1 MRHHDIID
9 HAPPG
14 QLFGL
19 DWRGA
24 ADGVVLP
31 LVLAR
36 FELAAFAVERFAE
49 AGLACPAQIARSV
62 RKRQAEYFHGRL
74 CARQALGALA
84 ATAAPGL
91 PATSTASCAS
101 GAGGVSG
108 ASSASAGE
116 LGAGAGVGE
125 VGIGAQREPLWPAG
139 VVGSISHSKTLAV
152 AVVAEATRHG
162 GIGLDIEE
170 WADDGAAEAMQGMVV
185 SARETAY
192 LRGFEHSWSRERL
205 LTLVFSAKESFYKG
219 AFGVVGRFF
228 DFNAIELERLDLDAG
243 TLRFVLAE
251 TLSPQFQ
258 LGQSITVECRT
269 LGASHVASL
278 FVW

>member
-1 MRHHDIID
+1 MRHHDIVD
-9 HAPPG
+9 HAPTG

-19 DWRGA
+19 DWRRA

-36 FELAAFAVERFAE
+36 FDSAAFAAARFAE
-49 AGLACPAQIARSV
+49 AGLACPAQIAGSV

-84 ATAAPGL
+84 ATSVGAVG
-91 PATSTASCAS
+91 S
-101 GAGGVSG
+101 GAQG
-108 ASSASAGE
+108 
-116 LGAGAGVGE
+116 
-125 VGIGAQREPLWPAG
+125 EPLWPVG
-139 VVGSISHSKTLAV
+139 VVGSISHSKTLAA
-152 AVVAEATRHG
+152 AVVADAARCG

-170 WADDGAAEAMQGMVV
+170 WAERAAAEAMPGLVV
-185 SARETAY
+185 SARELAY
-192 LRGFEHSWSRERL
+192 LGGFERKMARERL

-219 AFGVVGRFF
+219 AFGAVGRFF
-228 DFNAIELERLDLDAG
+228 DFNAIELERLDLDG
-243 TLRFVLAE
+243 GSLRFTLAE

-258 LGQSITVECRT
+258 LGQSVTVECRV
-269 LGASHVASL
+269 LGAAHVASL

>member
-1 MRHHDIID
+1 MRHHDIVD
-9 HAPPG
+9 HAAPG

-19 DWRGA
+19 DWRRA

-36 FELAAFAVERFAE
+36 FDIAAFAVERFAE

-84 ATAAPGL
+84 VTAASGATAAPAATAAGL
-91 PATSTASCAS
+91 EGGP
-101 GAGGVSG
+101 AGGHTG
-108 ASSASAGE
+108 GHK
-116 LGAGAGVGE
+116 GE

-139 VVGSISHSKTLAV
+139 ALGSISHSKSLAV
-152 AVVAEATRHG
+152 AVVAEATRYG

-170 WADDGAAEAMQGMVV
+170 WADGAAAEALQGLAV
-185 SARETAY
+185 SAREMDY
-192 LRGFEHSWSRERL
+192 LRRFEHSWARERL

-228 DFNAIELERLDLDAG
+228 DFTAIELELLDLDAG
-243 TLRFVLAE
+243 IARFVLAE

-258 LGQSITVECRT
+258 LGHSVTVECRT
-269 LGASHVASL
+269 LGATHVASL